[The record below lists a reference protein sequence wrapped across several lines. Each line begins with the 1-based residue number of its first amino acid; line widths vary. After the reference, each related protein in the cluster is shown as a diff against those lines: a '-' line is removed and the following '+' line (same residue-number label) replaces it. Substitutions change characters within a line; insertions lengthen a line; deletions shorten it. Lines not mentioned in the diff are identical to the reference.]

1 LRSIINA
8 EAIFIMVI
16 AMRWGVGVSKKIKKT
31 GKEKQPKKP
40 N

>member
-16 AMRWGVGVSKKIKKT
+16 AMRLGGIID
-31 GKEKQPKKP
+31 QPASRRKVKLYET
-40 N
+40 